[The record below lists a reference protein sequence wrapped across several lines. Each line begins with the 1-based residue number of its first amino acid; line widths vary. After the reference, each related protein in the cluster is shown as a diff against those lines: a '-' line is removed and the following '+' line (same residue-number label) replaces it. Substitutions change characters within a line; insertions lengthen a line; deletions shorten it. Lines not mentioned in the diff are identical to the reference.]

1 MSKWEKLLA
10 RICSLSK
17 DLRFDELRRVLE
29 SYGYEMQSPQ
39 SGSSHF
45 SFRKKGR
52 AVITIPKHKP
62 IKKVYIKLV
71 KNIVES
77 EEEK

>member
-1 MSKWEKLLA
+1 M
-10 RICSLSK
+10 
-17 DLRFDELRRVLE
+17 LE
-29 SYGYEMQSPQ
+29 SYGYEMQSPR

-45 SFRKKGR
+45 SFRKKGK

-62 IKKVYIKLV
+62 VKKVYIKLV

>member
-1 MSKWEKLLA
+1 MSQWEKLLYKLKK
-10 RICSLSK
+10 LSH
-17 DLRFDELRRVLE
+17 DMRFEELQKILE

-39 SGSSHF
+39 SGSNF